1 MSSIKS
7 NFIAKDFAR
16 RVKQRR
22 KTLMLPMTQLAKKL
36 GVSEP
41 EYTQIE
47 SGTRPP
53 SRKLL
58 TQISIELRTS
68 EKWLV
73 EGGY

>member
-47 SGTRPP
+47 SGSRSP

-68 EKWLV
+68 EKWLI

>member
-7 NFIAKDFAR
+7 SFVAKDFAR

-41 EYTQIE
+41 EYNQIE
-47 SGTRPP
+47 SGDRPP

-68 EKWLV
+68 EKWLI